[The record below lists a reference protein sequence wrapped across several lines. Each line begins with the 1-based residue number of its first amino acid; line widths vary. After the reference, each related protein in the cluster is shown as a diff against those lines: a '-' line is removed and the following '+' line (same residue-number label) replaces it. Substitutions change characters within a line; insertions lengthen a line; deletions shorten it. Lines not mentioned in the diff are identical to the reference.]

1 MAVNGGE
8 FVTKAHLKLADF
20 AARLAA
26 DAARKRPPVARWN
39 PDFEGEIDIRIR
51 ADGTWTYLGSPIRR
65 PEMVKLFASIL
76 RRDDDGRTCLV
87 TPVEKLAIQVDVAPF
102 VAVEMFVEG
111 EGRSREIS
119 FRTQVDDYVRLDS
132 DHPLRVETR
141 PPRDE
146 PRPFVLV
153 RDRLEALIA
162 RSVFYDLVDLAE
174 ERPGP
179 ADTELGVWSAGTY
192 FPIGTV

>member
-1 MAVNGGE
+1 LAVNGGE